1 MKTLE
6 VKASSKT
13 YPIYIEKGLLGK
25 AAQIIR
31 GLYKGDKIGLITD
44 SNVDRLYADALVKSM
59 EDLGLEV
66 VKVVVSP
73 GEGSKSIKT
82 FEEVCERLLAGGVTR
97 SDIIVNLGGGVVGD
111 LGGFVASALLRGI
124 RFIQIPTSLLAQID
138 SSVGGKV
145 AVNLPSGKNLVGSFY
160 QPEAVIIDPE
170 LLRTLDIRFF
180 RDGMAEVI
188 KYACIRDEGLFNLL
202 EGNDEHTIADHIED
216 IVETCCSIKRDIV
229 ELDELDKGERMLLN
243 FGHTLAHAVEQYFNY
258 ERYTHGEAVA
268 IGMIHITRKGEQAG
282 LSAKGTCSRLTGLVK
297 KYNLPF
303 EMPVM
308 ESQSVIDTLLLDK
321 KGSSRELSII
331 LISEIG
337 KGFMYTIDK
346 SSLGEWI

>member
-31 GLYKGDKIGLITD
+31 GIYKGDKIGLITD
-44 SNVDRLYADALVKSM
+44 SNVDRLYAEILTRSM
-59 EDLGLEV
+59 ESMGLEV

-73 GEGSKSIKT
+73 GEGSKSIQT
-82 FEEVCERLLAGGVTR
+82 YEEVCEKLLAGGITR

-111 LGGFVASALLRGI
+111 LGGFAASTLLRGV
-124 RFIQIPTSLLAQID
+124 RFVQIPTSLLAQID

-145 AVNLPSGKNLVGSFY
+145 AVNLKSGKNLVGSFY

-170 LLRTLDIRFF
+170 LLKTLDIRFF

-188 KYACIRDEGLFNLL
+188 KYACIRDEELFGLL
-202 EGNDEHTIADHIED
+202 EANDEHTIWEHIEE

-229 ELDELDKGERMLLN
+229 ERDELDKGERMLLN
-243 FGHTLAHAVEQYFNY
+243 FGHTFAHAVEQYFNY

-268 IGMIHITRKGEQAG
+268 IGMVHITGKSEQAG
-282 LSAKGTCSRLTGLVK
+282 LSAKGTCSRLTGLVE
-297 KYNLPF
+297 KYNLPL
-303 EMPVM
+303 EMPEM
-308 ESQSVIDTLLLDK
+308 ERESVIDTLLLDK

-337 KGFMYTIDK
+337 KGFMHTIDK
-346 SSLGEWI
+346 SLLGDWI

>member
-1 MKTLE
+1 LKTLE

-31 GLYKGDKIGLITD
+31 EIYKGDKIGLITD
-44 SNVDRLYADALVKSM
+44 SNVDRLYADILTGSM
-59 EDLGLEV
+59 ESLGLEV

-73 GEGSKSIKT
+73 GEGSKSIQT
-82 FEEVCERLLAGGVTR
+82 YEEVCEKLLSGGITR

-111 LGGFVASALLRGI
+111 LGGFVASTLLRGVK
-124 RFIQIPTSLLAQID
+124 FVQIPTSLLAQID

-145 AVNLPSGKNLVGSFY
+145 AVNLKSGKNLVGSFY

-170 LLRTLDIRFF
+170 LLKTLDIRFF

-188 KYACIRDEGLFNLL
+188 KYACIRDEELFSLL
-202 EGNDEHTIADHIED
+202 EANDEHTISEHIEE

-229 ELDELDKGERMLLN
+229 EMDELDKGERMLLN
-243 FGHTLAHAVEQYFNY
+243 FGHTFAHAVEQYFNY

-268 IGMIHITRKGEQAG
+268 IGMVHITGKSEQAG
-282 LSAKGTCSRLTGLVK
+282 LSAKGTCERLTGLVE
-297 KYNLPF
+297 KYKLPL
-303 EMPVM
+303 EMPEM

-331 LISEIG
+331 LISEMG
-337 KGFMYTIDK
+337 KGFMHTIDK